1 MGALPRDSARVT
13 GRCQQR
19 FGFGHTVVGE
29 SLPTR
34 RGPTLSTME
43 PLIFNA
49 LADEAAS
56 FTAGVAALSTVDWS
70 RPTRCAPWTCGDL
83 VSHVRTGFARVAEM
97 LDRPEPGAAEA
108 EALVDAAG
116 YFRPDHRFD
125 PEVDAARVA
134 AARSDALA
142 GPAEAAADLET
153 VCRQA
158 LAAAS
163 GAPDGRL
170 VRTRH
175 GDAMTLPDYL
185 VTRVVE
191 VAVHGL
197 DLTDAV
203 AAPPWLTDPAATVV
217 LRLLFGPQ
225 WTEVVR
231 TTGWDHARLLRAATG
246 RSADDV
252 APVRPLTLG

>member
-1 MGALPRDSARVT
+1 MD
-13 GRCQQR
+13 
-19 FGFGHTVVGE
+19 
-29 SLPTR
+29 
-34 RGPTLSTME
+34 

-49 LADEAAS
+49 LADEGAA

-70 RPTRCAPWTCGDL
+70 RPTRCEPWTCGDL
-83 VSHVRTGFARVAEM
+83 VSHVRTGFARV
-97 LDRPEPGAAEA
+97 PEVLAGPAPGAAE
-108 EALVDAAG
+108 VDAAG

-142 GPAEAAADLET
+142 GPAEAAADLGT

-175 GDAMTLPDYL
+175 GDAMTLADFL

-197 DLTDAV
+197 DLADAV
-203 AAPPWLTDPAATVV
+203 SSPAWLTEPAAAVTFN
-217 LRLLFGPQ
+217 LLFGPQ

>member
-1 MGALPRDSARVT
+1 MD
-13 GRCQQR
+13 
-19 FGFGHTVVGE
+19 
-29 SLPTR
+29 
-34 RGPTLSTME
+34 

-49 LADEAAS
+49 LADEGTA

-83 VSHVRTGFARVAEM
+83 VSHVRTGFARVPEVLA
-97 LDRPEPGAAEA
+97 RPAPGAAE
-108 EALVDAAG
+108 VDAAG

-142 GPAEAAADLET
+142 GPAEAAADLAT

-175 GDAMTLPDYL
+175 GDAMTLPDFL
-185 VTRVVE
+185 ATRVVE

-197 DLTDAV
+197 DLADAV
-203 AAPPWLTDPAATVV
+203 DAPAWLTEPAAAVV
-217 LRLLFGPQ
+217 FRLLFGPQ

>member
-1 MGALPRDSARVT
+1 MD
-13 GRCQQR
+13 
-19 FGFGHTVVGE
+19 
-29 SLPTR
+29 
-34 RGPTLSTME
+34 

-49 LADEAAS
+49 LADEGTA

-83 VSHVRTGFARVAEM
+83 VSHVRTGFARVPEVLA
-97 LDRPEPGAAEA
+97 RPAPGAAE
-108 EALVDAAG
+108 VDAAG

-142 GPAEAAADLET
+142 GAAEAAADLAT

-175 GDAMTLPDYL
+175 GDVMTLPDFL

-197 DLTDAV
+197 DLADAV
-203 AAPPWLTDPAATVV
+203 DAPAWLTEPAAAVV
-217 LRLLFGPQ
+217 FRLLFGPQ